1 MCALRPEREGLHIPP
16 TMPLYLELGF
26 RHIADWRAYDHL
38 LFIATLTAAF
48 GPRDWKRIL
57 WLVTGFTIGHSVTLV
72 LATLDLVRVSARV
85 VEPAIAITIVITALL
100 AIGDQLRP
108 GAAPVRAL
116 WWRRY
121 ALAAG
126 FGLIH
131 GLGFSSYL
139 RSLLGAEE
147 QIALPLFSFNVGLE
161 GGQLVVVAIVFATG
175 LVLERVAGVSRRL
188 WVLTLS
194 GVAVVVGL
202 AIATSR
208 LFGPPA

>member
-1 MCALRPEREGLHIPP
+1 
-16 TMPLYLELGF
+16 MPLYLELGF

-48 GPRDWKRIL
+48 GPREWKRIL

-72 LATLDLVRVSARV
+72 LATLDLVRIPARV
-85 VEPAIAITIVITALL
+85 VEPAIAITIVLTALL
-100 AIGDQLRP
+100 AIRDQVAP
-108 GAAPVRAL
+108 PSGGAAGA

-139 RSLLGAEE
+139 RALLGAEE

-161 GGQLVVVAIVFATG
+161 GGQLVVVAIVFTTG
-175 LVLERVAGVSRRL
+175 LALERAVGVSRRR

-194 GVAVVVGL
+194 VVAAIVG
-202 AIATSR
+202 AAMAATR

>member
-1 MCALRPEREGLHIPP
+1 
-16 TMPLYLELGF
+16 MPLYLELGF

-48 GPRDWKRIL
+48 GPREWKRIL

-72 LATLDLVRVSARV
+72 LATLDLVRIPARV

-100 AIGDQLRP
+100 AIRDQVAP
-108 GAAPVRAL
+108 PAGAAVAA

-139 RSLLGAEE
+139 RALLGAEE

-175 LVLERVAGVSRRL
+175 LALEHAAGVSRRR

-194 GVAVVVGL
+194 AVAAVVGT
-202 AIATSR
+202 AIAASR
-208 LFGPPA
+208 LFEPPA